1 MIIGAHIVT
10 KNRKESFQA
19 DFADGAHSGEGDWE
33 VRPIDQSDSTEDFGE
48 RESFWQHELSTFQP
62 DSLNEREVECF

>member
-33 VRPIDQSDSTEDFGE
+33 VRPIDQSDSTEDVRKRG
-48 RESFWQHELSTFQP
+48 SFWQHALDTFQ
-62 DSLNEREVECF
+62 SNGFNECEVALF